1 MAKKT
6 TLSASAFGPAAGL
19 EDNGLALTLESKLN
33 DKTVAAWKGKHLGHF
48 KLLGMLGRGGMGVV
62 IRAEDRGLN
71 RQVALKVLPQN
82 AGKATV
88 RVEQFIR
95 EARAAAKLEHN
106 HIVTIYEVGAA
117 AGYYYIAMELVEGG
131 NLFELIRAN
140 GPLETKQAC
149 QIAAE
154 AGEALAYAHRLGIVH
169 RDIKPANLMLTR
181 AGRCKVT
188 DFGLA
193 KVDDPNDLFQLP
205 NTVMGTPSYI
215 PPEVAGG
222 KPATPLSDIYCLGAT
237 LWYLLVGLP
246 PYDGKNPQEIMWKH
260 VNAPLPKL
268 RKFRPD
274 VPKALVKVIGRA
286 LSKKPE
292 ERFQSVEE
300 FARVLR
306 TYTIGMSEAAPGKL
320 AFKREEEKKPGKWWA
335 KNKWRVA
342 AAAAVAV
349 VGLGVVAQRMNVFP
363 SVASA
368 DVLNDLVPAGDTAQL
383 NTLAGREVR
392 TTVEVQGR
400 VASLELIRKGSYWAM
415 RFEGAD
421 SHNSFRAVFPRSM
434 AVDFEKRLGGA
445 YGSGVIG
452 KRVILQGNLAHPPD
466 EPVQMLLDRPQQI
479 TVIGE

>member
-1 MAKKT
+1 MASKP
-6 TLSASAFGPAAGL
+6 TLSSSAFGPAAVL
-19 EDNGLALTLESKLN
+19 EDNGLALTLESRLN
-33 DKTVAAWKGKHLGHF
+33 DKTVASWKGKHLGHF

-71 RQVALKVLPQN
+71 RQVALKVLPQD
-82 AGKATV
+82 AGKATY
-88 RVEQFIR
+88 RIEQFIR

-106 HIVTIYEVGAA
+106 HIVTVYEVGAA
-117 AGYYYIAMELVEGG
+117 SGYYYIAMELVEGG
-131 NLFELIRAN
+131 NLFELVKAN

-154 AGEALAYAHRLGIVH
+154 AGEALAYAHRVGIVH

-193 KVDDPNDLFQLP
+193 KVDDPNDLHQLP
-205 NTVMGTPSYI
+205 TTVMGTPSYI

-222 KPATPLSDIYCLGAT
+222 KPATPASDIYCLGAT

-246 PYDGKNPQEIMWKH
+246 PFDGKSPQEIMWKH

-274 VPKALVKVIGRA
+274 VPKSLAQAICRSLAKR
-286 LSKKPE
+286 PE
-292 ERFQSVEE
+292 ERFGSVEE

-306 TYTIGMSEAAPGKL
+306 THTIGMSQAEPGKL
-320 AFKREEEKKPGKWWA
+320 AYKKDGRKRGQWWA

-342 AAAAVAV
+342 AAAAVVVAV
-349 VGLGVVAQRMNVFP
+349 SAVAAQRMNIFP
-363 SVASA
+363 STASA
-368 DVLNDLVPAGDTAQL
+368 DVMDDLVPATDTA
-383 NTLAGREVR
+383 TLSALANREVR
-392 TTVEVQGR
+392 SIVEVQGR
-400 VASLELIRKGSYWAM
+400 IAALELIRKGSFWAM
-415 RFEGAD
+415 RFDGAD
-421 SHNSFRAVFPRSM
+421 SHNSFRAIFPRSL
-434 AVDFEKRLGGA
+434 AADFEKRLGGA

-452 KRVILQGNLAHPPD
+452 KRVIIQGNLAHPPD